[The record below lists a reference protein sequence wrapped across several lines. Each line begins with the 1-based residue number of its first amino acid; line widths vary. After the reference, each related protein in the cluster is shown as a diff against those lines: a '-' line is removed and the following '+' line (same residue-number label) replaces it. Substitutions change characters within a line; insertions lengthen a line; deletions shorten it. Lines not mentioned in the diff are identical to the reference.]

1 MNRFELVR
9 IILDHLGIDAG
20 RFSVKWISAAEGI
33 RYVQLIT
40 EFDDHIRDIGPLGKK
55 ESLDPQVL
63 KYKLRAAGMAVDGKM
78 LRMVFAKQAKQM
90 KDEASYGQLPS
101 KEKVLETFKKE
112 KDLYETLIYVKEKER
127 SVSELSDLVG
137 VPKEQVTSLIET
149 LKKKS
154 IWSGEVKDA

>member
-9 IILDHLGIDAG
+9 IILEHLGIDPA

-40 EFDDHIRDIGPLGKK
+40 EFDGQIRDLGPLGQK
-55 ESLDPQVL
+55 EGLDRQSL
-63 KYKLRAAGMAVDGKM
+63 KYKLQAAGMAVNGKM

-90 KDEASYGQLPS
+90 KDENAYGTFPS
-101 KEKVLETFKKE
+101 RDKVLGMFKKE

-127 SVSELSDLVG
+127 SVSELSKMVG
-137 VPKEQVTSLIET
+137 VPKEQVMSLVET

>member
-9 IILDHLGIDAG
+9 IILDSLGVDPE

-33 RYVQLIT
+33 KYVQVIT
-40 EFDDHIRDIGPLGKK
+40 EFDDHIKNLGPLGEK
-55 ESLDPQVL
+55 EGLDLRSL
-63 KYKLRAAGMAVDGKM
+63 KYKLKAAGMAVDGKM
-78 LRMVFAKQAKQM
+78 LRMIFAKQAKQM
-90 KDEASYGQLPS
+90 KDETSYGTFPS
-101 KEKVLETFKKE
+101 RKKVLETFKKE

-137 VPKEQVTSLIET
+137 VPKEQVTSMVET

-154 IWSGEVKDA
+154 FWSGQVKDA